1 MEATINEKAM
11 RAIGT
16 YLERRGSEILESGWA
31 HGTDG
36 VDFIAREEDDLV
48 FVITEVVQDGGDG

>member
-16 YLERRGSEILESGWA
+16 YLERRGSEILER
-31 HGTDG
+31 
-36 VDFIAREEDDLV
+36 VARSTWRRRPAAPTTRSAS
-48 FVITEVVQDGGDG
+48 IS